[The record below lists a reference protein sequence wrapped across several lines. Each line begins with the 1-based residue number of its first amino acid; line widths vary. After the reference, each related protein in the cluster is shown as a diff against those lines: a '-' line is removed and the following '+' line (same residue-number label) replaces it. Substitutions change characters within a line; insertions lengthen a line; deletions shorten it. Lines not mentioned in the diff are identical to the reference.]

1 VSRALQRVLVAV
13 TSLAV
18 LVAPFALGGSVAH
31 ALCGTPYGAWR
42 VQGLPTF
49 KEGPKRLAAYLV
61 DPAAPNRILITN
73 GTSVMRS
80 TDSGCSY
87 KHVFALPDTPNAESQ
102 ATAANSQILSIEIF
116 ESNRERVLLMIE
128 EQGPQGA
135 RPHIVRTDDFG
146 TTWSTGDVGLPLHGA
161 PQALVVPPT
170 EPALAYLAIDVGG
183 GSIDLLFASTDGGAT
198 WTLRSNPAALTPSM
212 GIDGL
217 TVDPIV
223 PSSLWA
229 WGTGGLYH
237 STDGGASFPAV
248 PEFVGSPV
256 STVDVFHAGAKKAR
270 IAAFRPLTSDA
281 QVSQNGGN
289 TWLTVATPNEVDSV
303 AHGDTSGEVFISA
316 RGQVFGYHQPT
327 FSWLNVQAPLGGL
340 TDVATDR
347 AGVVYARHNT
357 ALLAYSGRAFVPTQL
372 TDDIFDVPLVNPP
385 ESLQR
390 RPPTLGPDRRKIVL
404 DPGASRKVSYRLD
417 LPSRP
422 LPLNIF
428 FLLDT
433 SDSMGATIGDLADSV
448 ADIVNQLTAEKIA
461 LKVGIGA
468 FRAYPDK
475 TPPDPPCD
483 GSQQVGARCEKNYVY
498 ERVLDIQPPGP
509 LVTQALE
516 TLESDAGGFYKSHL
530 GALYQLATGAG
541 QDLLP
546 PGPLGHDVPRGLQAN
561 FDDNSLRV
569 VIHATDEAFGDDV
582 PRESGPGGVNTQPP
596 PPEIPEFGE
605 IDAAFEAK
613 NIIQVGLSIGKAP
626 KKDLERVAGD
636 TGALAP
642 AGGVDC
648 GKGHVIPAGGPLVCP
663 VQRNNLDQS
672 HNLVPAIVNLLQ
684 AVPNSTDV
692 ALEVDGNQRV
702 VQKVTPDL
710 HRDIV
715 LQVANG
721 LPFQVTYR
729 CPLDLA
735 GERFKMR
742 LGARGDAGR
751 MLDSAVTDV
760 VCRAKPKV
768 PPIVPPIAAVL
779 GIVVPP
785 PPPPPPPVNVTSA
798 SQAQS
803 QAQAQTGAAF
813 QEEEQPQVAVA
824 AAYREAM
831 QVEDAYA
838 YEMVA
843 YQGRKEP
850 VSPYLTLGAG
860 AVIAS
865 MAYAAQAIARQK
877 SQLANQQQRRR

>member
-1 VSRALQRVLVAV
+1 MSRAFQRVLVAV
-13 TSLAV
+13 TSFAV
-18 LVAPFALGGSVAH
+18 LVAPFALGGTPAL
-31 ALCGTPYGAWR
+31 ALCGTPFGSWR
-42 VQGLPTF
+42 VQGLPSF
-49 KEGPKRLAAYLV
+49 REGPQRLEAYLV
-61 DPAAPNRILITN
+61 DPGAPNRILITN
-73 GTSVMRS
+73 GISVMRS

-87 KHVFALPDTPNAESQ
+87 KHVFALPAAPNAESQ
-102 ATAANSQILSIEIF
+102 ATAANSEIRSIEMF
-116 ESNRERVLLMIE
+116 EANRERVLLMIE

-135 RPHIVRTDDFG
+135 RPHIVRTEDFG

-161 PQALVVPPT
+161 PEALVVPPT
-170 EPALAYLAIDVGG
+170 APGLAYLAVDVGG
-183 GSIDLLFASTDGGAT
+183 GSIDLLFATTDGGAT
-198 WTLRSNPAALTPSM
+198 WTLRSNPAALTPTM

-229 WGTGGLYH
+229 WGAGGLYH

-256 STVDVFHAGAKKAR
+256 STVDVFHAGARKAR
-270 IAAFRPLTSDA
+270 IAAFRPLASDA
-281 QVSQNGGN
+281 QVSENGGN
-289 TWLTVATPNEVDSV
+289 TWLSVPTPTEVDSA
-303 AHGDTSGEVFISA
+303 AHGDTSGEVFITS
-316 RGQVFGYHQPT
+316 RGQVFGFHQPT
-327 FSWLNVQAPLGGL
+327 FSWLNLQAPRSGL
-340 TDVATDR
+340 TDVSTDR
-347 AGVVYARHNT
+347 AGVVYARHGS
-357 ALLAYSGRAFVPTQL
+357 ALLAYNGRSFVPTDL
-372 TDDIFDVPLVNPP
+372 PDDIFEVPLVNPP
-385 ESLQR
+385 DSLQR
-390 RPPTLGPDRRKIVL
+390 KPPALGPDKRKIVL

-468 FRAYPDK
+468 FRAYPDRY
-475 TPPDPPCD
+475 PPDPPCSE
-483 GSQQVGARCEKNYVY
+483 GSQTGTRCEKNYVY

-509 LVTQALE
+509 VVTDALE

-530 GALYQLATGAG
+530 GALYQVATGAG
-541 QDLLP
+541 QDLTP

-582 PRESGPGGVNTQPP
+582 PRDSGPGGVNTQPP
-596 PPEIPEFGE
+596 PPEIPEFAD
-605 IDAAFEAK
+605 IASAFGAK
-613 NIIQVGLSIGKAP
+613 DIMQVGLSIGKAP
-626 KKDLERVAGD
+626 KKDLARVAAE
-636 TGALAP
+636 TGAVAP

-648 GKGHVIPAGGPLVCP
+648 GKGHLIPAGGPLVCP

-702 VQKVTPDL
+702 VQKITPAL
-710 HRDIV
+710 HRDVV

-721 LPFQVTYR
+721 LPFEVTYR

-735 GERFKMR
+735 GERFTMR
-742 LGARGDAGR
+742 LGARGESR
-751 MLDSAVTDV
+751 MLDSAVTEV

-768 PPIVPPIAAVL
+768 PPIVPPIAAL
-779 GIVVPP
+779 IGIVVPP

-831 QVEDAYA
+831 QIEDAYA

-850 VSPYLTLGAG
+850 ISPYVTLGAG

-865 MAYAAQAIARQK
+865 MAYAAQAMARQRA
-877 SQLANQQQRRR
+877 QLANQQQRRR